1 MGVYKVSLDV
11 ISITYAQEILKIQI
25 KMNEKST
32 ENRTTLKTA
41 LKNNQLIAQAI
52 PFPIS
57 FHNNII

>member
-1 MGVYKVSLDV
+1 
-11 ISITYAQEILKIQI
+11 
-25 KMNEKST
+25 MNEKST

-41 LKNNQLIAQAI
+41 LKNNQLIVQTI